1 MLAANKID
9 DVVLLRDE
17 VDEKQKKA
25 KEQAQILAQQEFE
38 ARQAFEDQRVER
50 QRRNIAVD
58 LFRTKVWLG

>member
-38 ARQAFEDQRVER
+38 VRQMIEEQRVER
-50 QRRNIAVD
+50 QRNNNAID
-58 LFRTKVWLG
+58 LFRAKVWLG